1 VSQLLDMRQL
11 PRVIV
16 MILALLASA
25 TGPAHARDGE
35 VSKTTPQGPPRVLD
49 VLSQIE
55 SSLTFSRYTPFTR
68 IDANAGIYEFDCSGM
83 AAWVLRRAAPAAWH
97 GVKQRSATG
106 RIVARDFVRQ
116 IASVREGKPAWAW
129 ERVARVEDAR
139 PGDVIA
145 WLKPARWVSN
155 VTGHVG
161 FVMEAPKPSARIDGG
176 HLIRFADASRYHHQD
191 DSRAEEG
198 RDGFGVGTI
207 LLIRDPE
214 TGAPV
219 AYGWHGDQSAWIS
232 ETQIVIGRPRR

>member
-1 VSQLLDMRQL
+1 MA
-11 PRVIV
+11 
-16 MILALLASA
+16 LALLAFA
-25 TGPAHARDGE
+25 GDLAHAREGDP
-35 VSKTTPQGPPRVLD
+35 SKTTPQGPPRVLD

-55 SSLTFSRYTPFTR
+55 TSLTFSRYTPFTR
-68 IDANAGIYEFDCSGM
+68 IDTQAGVYEFDCSGM
-83 AAWVLRRAAPAAWH
+83 AAWVLRRATPAAWH

-161 FVMEAPKPSARIDGG
+161 FVMEPPTRSTRIDGG
-176 HLIRFADASRYHHQD
+176 YLIRFADASRYHHQD

-207 LLIRDPE
+207 LLIGDPE

-219 AYGWHGDQSAWIS
+219 AYGWYGDQSAWIS